1 MYPVMSLLMI
11 GVGIVLVFSAKKV
24 SQKNVAVAG
33 MSGILGTFMIVAGL
47 GALWFLMTG
56 RDRKSVV

>member
-24 SQKNVAVAG
+24 SQKNVAG

-56 RDRKSVV
+56 RIALPLG

>member
-1 MYPVMSLLMI
+1 MI

-24 SQKNVAVAG
+24 SQKNVAG

-56 RDRKSVV
+56 RIALPLG

>member
-24 SQKNVAVAG
+24 SQKNVAG

-47 GALWFLMTG
+47 GALWFLMKG
-56 RDRKSVV
+56 RIALPLG

>member
-24 SQKNVAVAG
+24 SQTKVAVAG
-33 MSGILGTFMIVAGL
+33 MSRILGTIMIVAGL
-47 GALWFLMTG
+47 GAQWFLMTG
-56 RDRKSVV
+56 RIALPLG